1 LIELA
6 GRYIETFERITG
18 RAFEFTGGDPLTR
31 LEHNL
36 NEYFR
41 LQADIRR
48 GPR

>member
-6 GRYIETFERITG
+6 GRYIEIFERING
-18 RAFEFTGGDPLTR
+18 RAFEFTRGDPPAR

-41 LQADIRR
+41 R
-48 GPR
+48 